1 MYLLYAPHEKFGLI
15 PPASPLFT
23 DEVKFY
29 QNVAFCPKFY
39 WKKIHVENGCRDI
52 SPHSFTRIQ
61 NKRELKTVAIFAT
74 GGIGD
79 SMWAMPFARA
89 LKEKYP
95 SCAIIIITEKKNAE
109 VWKGVPYVV
118 GVIQNAFWNVAGVV
132 RKSDDVF
139 DFGGVATVLKEQM
152 KLDPIEATFQMT
164 GFDLP
169 KEKSKCRPKLIVT
182 IDEGKAAERFLAT
195 KGIKVREDKIICIG
209 LDAST
214 SNRHWPFEYVKM
226 LTSQLK
232 YENYKIIW
240 LGKSKEFSQ
249 RFLDLETNN
258 IGAVNLC
265 DATSLRQAMAILA
278 LSDLYIGPNSGLMA
292 IATALMT
299 PTIGLFGA
307 FNPKSRAKFYERFTG
322 IWGKTDCAPCN
333 QHWTECPHGHPAP
346 CMKMIDPKKV
356 YEKAKELLKKYPRH
370 ILEKLPIE

>member
-1 MYLLYAPHEKFGLI
+1 M
-15 PPASPLFT
+15 
-23 DEVKFY
+23 
-29 QNVAFCPKFY
+29 
-39 WKKIHVENGCRDI
+39 R
-52 SPHSFTRIQ
+52 
-61 NKRELKTVAIFAT
+61 NKRVLKTVAIFAT

-95 SCAIIIITEKKNAE
+95 SCAIIVITDKKCAA

-139 DFGGVATVLKEQM
+139 DFGGVATVLKQQM
-152 KLDPIEATFQMT
+152 KLDPVEATFQMT
-164 GFDLP
+164 GFPLP

-182 IDEGKAAERFLAT
+182 IDEGKAAERFLES
-195 KGIKVREDKIICIG
+195 KGVKVKEDKIVCIG

-226 LTSQLK
+226 LTEQLIH
-232 YENYKIIW
+232 ENYKVVW
-240 LGKSKEFSQ
+240 LGKDIEHSERFTDKETKKISA
-249 RFLDLETNN
+249 L
-258 IGAVNLC
+258 NLC
-265 DATSLRQAMAILA
+265 DETSLRQAMAILA

-299 PTIGLFGA
+299 PTVGLFGA
-307 FNPKSRAKFYERFTG
+307 FNPSSRAKFYERFSA
-322 IWGKTDCAPCN
+322 IWGKPDCAPCN

-346 CMKMIDPKKV
+346 CMKMIDPKDV
-356 YEKAKELLKKYPRH
+356 YIKGKELLKKYPRH
-370 ILEKLPIE
+370 ILEKLPID